1 MNNWIDIGI
10 QSIYYLELA
19 LLIAVVFPYIYFK
32 MNILLENEYPTTIDF
47 DDLILKSQDEE
58 GNRTYLI
65 EDDSDFDP

>member
-19 LLIAVVFPYIYFK
+19 LLMAVVFPFIYFK

>member
-1 MNNWIDIGI
+1 
-10 QSIYYLELA
+10 LELA

>member
-10 QSIYYLELA
+10 QSIYYLESA